1 MIGRKD
7 MKQETMAKR
16 TRNKAVANKMMAP
29 RKKMDMGMAPG
40 PDMGPASAPMMPMG
54 MKKGGKVDFSKIV
67 QDKKTGNLSEKKSS
81 VMGTGPT
88 PSAAKADYAKKMAV
102 GGYSKGGMAKKGM
115 KGGGMM
121 LVIGLGKKKGK

>member
-16 TRNKAVANKMMAP
+16 TRNKAVSNKMMAP

-40 PDMGPASAPMMPMG
+40 AGMGPASAPTMPMG
-54 MKKGGKVDFSKIV
+54 MK
-67 QDKKTGNLSEKKSS
+67 
-81 VMGTGPT
+81 
-88 PSAAKADYAKKMAV
+88 
-102 GGYSKGGMAKKGM
+102 KGGMAKKGM

-121 LVIGLGKKKGK
+121 VVIGLGKKKGK

>member
-16 TRNKAVANKMMAP
+16 ARNRATAKKMMSP

-40 PDMGPASAPMMPMG
+40 PGMGAASAPPMAPSTMPMG
-54 MKKGGKVDFSKIV
+54 MKKGGAV
-67 QDKKTGNLSEKKSS
+67 KKP
-81 VMGTGPT
+81 MG
-88 PSAAKADYAKKMAV
+88 YA
-102 GGYSKGGMAKKGM
+102 KGGMAKKGM

>member
-16 TRNKAVANKMMAP
+16 TRNKAVSNKMMAP

-40 PDMGPASAPMMPMG
+40 PDMGPASAPTMPMG
-54 MKKGGKVDFSKIV
+54 MKKGG
-67 QDKKTGNLSEKKSS
+67 
-81 VMGTGPT
+81 
-88 PSAAKADYAKKMAV
+88 MAMK
-102 GGYSKGGMAKKGM
+102 KGGMAKKGM

-121 LVIGLGKKKGK
+121 VVIGLGKKKGK

>member
-16 TRNKAVANKMMAP
+16 VRNRAVAKKMMSP
-29 RKKMDMGMAPG
+29 RKKMDMGMSPG
-40 PDMGPASAPMMPMG
+40 PGMGAASAPPMMPMG

-67 QDKKTGNLSEKKSS
+67 QNKKTGQLSEKS
-81 VMGTGPT
+81 MIRGTGPT
-88 PSAAKADYAKKMAV
+88 AAAAKADYEKKMKAA
-102 GGYSKGGMAKKGM
+102 GFSKGGMAKKGM

-121 LVIGLGKKKGK
+121 LIIGLGKKKGK

>member
-16 TRNKAVANKMMAP
+16 TRNKAVSNKMMAP

-67 QDKKTGNLSEKKSS
+67 RDKKTGNLSEK
-81 VMGTGPT
+81 TGM
-88 PSAAKADYAKKMAV
+88 KN
-102 GGYSKGGMAKKGM
+102 GGMAKKGM